1 VSSDSDA
8 LRALVLQTPP
18 GALPA
23 RRAEAQPRERTGKSP
38 HFDAWLSE
46 LERFLPA
53 PDAPELDEYYRCA
66 LMGVVVGFEDRNLS
80 PYLEQ
85 HTAIVPPL
93 LTDIR
98 TVYEQVRRS
107 GAQYSPEEFVFRA
120 FDYGIHKAYYLDWQL
135 YLSQELY

>member
-8 LRALVLQTPP
+8 LRALVLRAPAP
-18 GALPA
+18 LPA
-23 RRAEAQPRERTGKSP
+23 RRAEVPPREPTGKSL
-38 HFDAWLSE
+38 HFGTWLRE

-53 PDAPELDEYYRCA
+53 PGERELDDYYRYA
-66 LMGVVVGFEDRNLS
+66 LMGVVVGFEDRDLS

-85 HTAIVPPL
+85 HTAIVPL
-93 LTDIR
+93 LLKDIR
-98 TVYEQVRRS
+98 VVYEQVRRS
-107 GAQYSPEEFVFRA
+107 GAHYSPEEFVFRA